1 MLMGRGP
8 KTRRPKRKIGF
19 YDSITTSL
27 PIRSIPGAVRPMAVA
42 MVTQVQSIS
51 VLATLKAAWIITLA
65 D

>member
-1 MLMGRGP
+1 
-8 KTRRPKRKIGF
+8 
-19 YDSITTSL
+19 
-27 PIRSIPGAVRPMAVA
+27 MAVA